1 MKLSLYS
8 KWELVSCS
16 FVDLVYAEA
25 EFSWEKSSVLCTLE
39 STVRCGVI
47 VTFWNYLLIEQRTGV
62 GLWADPGPRA
72 GRPRTVA
79 QSAVGEIKTTPSLAV
94 LDPCGVRPT
103 LASWKP
109 LDQSAVWICDARC

>member
-47 VTFWNYLLIEQRTGV
+47 VTF
-62 GLWADPGPRA
+62 
-72 GRPRTVA
+72 
-79 QSAVGEIKTTPSLAV
+79 
-94 LDPCGVRPT
+94 
-103 LASWKP
+103 
-109 LDQSAVWICDARC
+109 